1 MTSSVDLP
9 EAVRQLQLRRA
20 FKGYSPGIEKCMGIT
35 SEAKFAIA
43 DDDVLNIR

>member
-20 FKGYSPGIEKCMGIT
+20 FKGHSPR
-35 SEAKFAIA
+35 
-43 DDDVLNIR
+43 VLKSA